1 MELRHLRYFVAVAE
15 ELHFTRAA
23 ERLHIGQPPLS
34 QQIQSLEAELGSKLF
49 DRDKRNVKL
58 TDAGTR
64 LLVRAREILSAVE
77 AATHEVRRIAA
88 GDLGVLRV
96 GFTSSLPF
104 TSLLPELLHQH
115 RLAYPDV
122 KLELKEMY
130 TSPQFDALLADKL
143 DVGLVRFT
151 GREPPAGI
159 ALRELRRDP
168 LRLVVHRTH
177 RLAGCTSVNFA
188 ELNDEGF
195 ISYPQNIGTGLAQ
208 LLIDLCHAAGFP
220 ARIVQEASE
229 ATTQIGLV
237 AAGIGI
243 ALLPSPMEI
252 MKAPDVVYVAVN
264 DPAAYLSLG
273 VATRSGELS
282 ALQRN
287 FVRLLDNDGEARQP
301 HADDL

>member
-34 QQIQSLEAELGSKLF
+34 QQIRALEEELGARLF
-49 DRDKRNVKL
+49 ERDKRNVSL
-58 TDAGTR
+58 TDAGSQF
-64 LLVRAREILSAVE
+64 LLRSREILGAVE
-77 AATHEVRRIAA
+77 TAKREVRRIVA
-88 GDLGVLRV
+88 GEQGVLRV

-104 TSLLPELLHQH
+104 TSLLPELLHDH
-115 RLAYPDV
+115 RQAYPDV
-122 KLELKEMY
+122 KLELREMY
-130 TSPQFDALLADKL
+130 TNPQFDALQADNL

-168 LRLVVHRTH
+168 LRLVVHRSH
-177 RLAGCTSVNFA
+177 RLATRIAVDMA
-188 ELNDEGF
+188 ELRGEGF
-195 ISYPQNIGTGLAQ
+195 VSYPQNIGTGLAN
-208 LLIDLCHAAGFP
+208 LLIELCQAAGFP
-220 ARIVQEASE
+220 AKIVQEASE

-252 MKAPDVVYVAVN
+252 MKSPDVVYLAVN

-273 VATRSGELS
+273 VATRATGLT

-287 FVRLLDNDGEARQP
+287 FVQLLDNYGKAAPAGAQ
-301 HADDL
+301 